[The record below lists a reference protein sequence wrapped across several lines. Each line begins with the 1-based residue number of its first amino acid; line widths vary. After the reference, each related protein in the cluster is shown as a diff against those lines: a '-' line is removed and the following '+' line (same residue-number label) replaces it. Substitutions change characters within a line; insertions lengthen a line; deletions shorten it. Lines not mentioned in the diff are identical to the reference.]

1 MRDTVIAG
9 LSVLI
14 GSAAVSMLATIYLA
28 ILGYAIEPKIYVAPV
43 AIGGLLGL
51 AYFFWYIQAGLIK
64 KRLVHLNL
72 VLKTIRDVNHLL
84 TKEKDRDLLIQG
96 ICDTLVENRGYNN
109 AWIALKNELGEW
121 ESFTESGLSEEFKPI
136 LDRLRK
142 GNLIACCQKAL
153 SQSEIVAIDE
163 PATLCGDCPLAAS
176 YASQGALSSRLEFDG
191 KVYGMMT
198 LSIVKEL
205 ATDAEEQEL
214 VSEIADDIAFGLH
227 NIEVQEEREKT
238 EKDLRISMDALGE
251 RIKEL
256 NCLFG
261 VSRLVEKRHI
271 SLDELFQGIVDL
283 IPPAWQYPQ
292 ITCTRLNINQQE
304 FKSENFRETAW
315 RLDKEIIVNNRPA
328 GQITV
333 CYLEEMPESDEGP
346 FLAEEKNLIDALAER
361 LGRIIERK
369 KTEEALQ
376 ASEKRFRRLVENS
389 LAGISIVQDTQV
401 VYQNKEQERLLGP
414 LPRSYILGD
423 YNNIHPDDVEKVR
436 KLSQDI
442 TTGKINTLDADFRYA
457 PKGDMANS
465 IWIHCRA
472 HKIVFRQRESI
483 LFNLMDMTQI
493 KELEKLLLIQDKM
506 ASLGRV
512 AAGIAHEIRNP
523 LSGINIYLNTLEKFF
538 RRGENEEK
546 VKDVFQHLLSASRK
560 IESVIRRVMD
570 FSKPSEP
577 NFIVADINQSIYE
590 AIKLT
595 SVTLRKSGIKLEK
608 VLTDDLPKC
617 RLDPQQIEEVILNL
631 LNNAAD
637 AMRSMV
643 GEKKIKVTSSANDKY
658 VTVKVLD
665 SGPGILME
673 NKDTVFDPFFTT
685 KSDSTGIGL
694 SICHRIIADHGGKI
708 DVQTSKWG
716 GAEFCISIPVV
727 VTQTE

>member
-1 MRDTVIAG
+1 MRDNVIAG

-14 GSAAVSMLATIYLA
+14 GSAAVSVVATIYLA
-28 ILGYAIEPKIYVAPV
+28 ILGYTIEPKVYIAP
-43 AIGGLLGL
+43 AALGGLLGL
-51 AYFFWYIQAGLIK
+51 AFFFWHLQANLIK

-84 TKEKDRDLLIQG
+84 TKEKDRELLIQG
-96 ICDTLVENRGYNN
+96 ICDILVENRGYNN
-109 AWIALKNELGEW
+109 AWIALKNEQDEW

-136 LDRLRK
+136 LDRLKK

-153 SQSEIVAIDE
+153 SQSEIVATDE
-163 PATLCGDCPLAAS
+163 PATLCGDCPLAPS

-191 KVYGMMT
+191 KVYGVIT

-214 VSEIADDIAFGLH
+214 VSEIADDIAFGLR
-227 NIEVQEEREKT
+227 NIELQQEREKS
-238 EKDLRISMDALGE
+238 EEDLRKSMDALGE

-261 VSRLVEKRHI
+261 VSRLVEKRNI
-271 SLDELFQGIVDL
+271 SLDDIFQGVVDL
-283 IPPAWQYPQ
+283 IPPACQYPQ
-292 ITCTRLNINQQE
+292 ITCARLNINQQE
-304 FKSENFRETAW
+304 FQSENFRETAW
-315 RLDKEIIVNNRPA
+315 RLDKEIIVNNRPS
-328 GQITV
+328 GRITV
-333 CYLEEMPESDEGP
+333 CYLEKMPESDEGP
-346 FLAEEKNLIDALAER
+346 FLAEEKSLIDALAER
-361 LGRIIERK
+361 
-369 KTEEALQ
+369 
-376 ASEKRFRRLVENS
+376 EKRFRRLVEHS

-401 VYQNKEQERLLGP
+401 VYQNKEQERLLGT

-423 YNNIHPDDVEKVR
+423 YDNIHPDDVEMVR
-436 KLSQDI
+436 KLSRDI
-442 TTGKINTLDADFRYA
+442 TTGKITTLDVEFRYA
-457 PKGDMANS
+457 PKGDMANL

-472 HKIVFRQRESI
+472 HKIVFRQKESV
-483 LFNLMDMTQI
+483 LVNMMDMTQI

-538 RRGENEEK
+538 RRGEGEEK
-546 VKDVFQHLLSASRK
+546 VKDVFHHLLSASRK

-577 NFIVADINQSIYE
+577 NFIVADVNKSVYE

-608 VLTDDLPKC
+608 MLTDDLPKC

-631 LNNAAD
+631 VNNAAD
-637 AMRSMV
+637 AMRTMA
-643 GEKKIKVTSSANDKY
+643 GEKKIMVTSSANDKY
-658 VTVKVLD
+658 VTVKVID
-665 SGPGILME
+665 SGPGILLE

-716 GAEFCISIPVV
+716 GAEFCISIPVAV
-727 VTQTE
+727 GQTE

>member
-1 MRDTVIAG
+1 MRDNVIAG

-14 GSAAVSMLATIYLA
+14 GSAAVSVVATVYLA
-28 ILGYAIEPKIYVAPV
+28 ILGYTIEPKVYIAP
-43 AIGGLLGL
+43 AALGGLLGL
-51 AYFFWYIQAGLIK
+51 AFFFWHLQANLIK

-84 TKEKDRDLLIQG
+84 TKEKDRELLIQG
-96 ICDTLVENRGYNN
+96 ICDILVENRGYNN
-109 AWIALKNELGEW
+109 AWIALKNEQDEW

-136 LDRLRK
+136 LDRLKK

-153 SQSEIVAIDE
+153 SQSEIVATDE
-163 PATLCGDCPLAAS
+163 PATLCGDCPLAPS

-191 KVYGMMT
+191 KVYGVIT

-214 VSEIADDIAFGLH
+214 VSEIADDIAFGLR
-227 NIEVQEEREKT
+227 NIELQQEREKS
-238 EKDLRISMDALGE
+238 EEDLRKSMDALGE

-261 VSRLVEKRHI
+261 VSRLVEKRNI
-271 SLDELFQGIVDL
+271 SLDDIFQGVVDL
-283 IPPAWQYPQ
+283 IPPACQYPQ
-292 ITCTRLNINQQE
+292 ITCARLNINQQE
-304 FKSENFRETAW
+304 FQSENFRETAW
-315 RLDKEIIVNNRPA
+315 RLDKEIIVNNRPS
-328 GQITV
+328 GRITV
-333 CYLEEMPESDEGP
+333 CYLEKMPESDEGP
-346 FLAEEKNLIDALAER
+346 FLAEEKSLIDALAER

-369 KTEEALQ
+369 KVEEALQ
-376 ASEKRFRRLVENS
+376 ASEKRFRRLVEHS

-401 VYQNKEQERLLGP
+401 VYQNKEQERLLGT

-423 YNNIHPDDVEKVR
+423 YDNIHPDDVEMVR
-436 KLSQDI
+436 KLSRDI
-442 TTGKINTLDADFRYA
+442 TTGKITTLDVEFRYA
-457 PKGDMANS
+457 PKGDMANL

-472 HKIVFRQRESI
+472 HKIVFRQKESV
-483 LFNLMDMTQI
+483 LVNMMDMTQI

-538 RRGENEEK
+538 RRGEGEEK
-546 VKDVFQHLLSASRK
+546 VKDVFHHLLSASRK

-577 NFIVADINQSIYE
+577 NFIVADVNKSVYE

-608 VLTDDLPKC
+608 MLTDDLPKC

-631 LNNAAD
+631 VNNAAD
-637 AMRSMV
+637 AMRTMA
-643 GEKKIKVTSSANDKY
+643 GEKKIMVTSSANDKY
-658 VTVKVLD
+658 VTEKVID
-665 SGPGILME
+665 SGPGILLE

-716 GAEFCISIPVV
+716 GAEFCISIPVAV
-727 VTQTE
+727 GQTE